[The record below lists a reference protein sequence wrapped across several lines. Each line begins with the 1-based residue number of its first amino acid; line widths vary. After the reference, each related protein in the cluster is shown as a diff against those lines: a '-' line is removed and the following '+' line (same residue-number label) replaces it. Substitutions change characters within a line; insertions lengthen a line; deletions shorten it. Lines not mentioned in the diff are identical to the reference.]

1 MPTKKKAPRTTAK
14 NTSSDQSNGNAD
26 TGGEKRLLGA
36 KQKIENYRRSAP
48 AQLKLFELLHPTE
61 SNYSN
66 TIELY
71 DFMPKYVWGRVE
83 RIQEKFLEPVERD
96 FECRGVR
103 YRVRIV
109 PARVKDSD
117 GISRDYLPGKREEL
131 IEDALRKIATEGQG
145 IFLDDEAGV
154 TFTLYQLQQ
163 ELKRTGHSYSI
174 TQLKESL
181 MICVGTLLHLTDEN
195 EQAIFASS
203 LFNTIGLQTR
213 EDWEGQGEKSKAFVR
228 FNALVTTS
236 IRNRTFRQFNY
247 ETSMGY
253 QNIIS
258 RQLHKRLSHHYTQA
272 SLSQPYSILLT
283 TVIRDFGLKN
293 YEKIS
298 HNLRDV
304 ETALKEMV
312 QECVLLNYEQS
323 KIMDT
328 KKRNKIV
335 DVRLTLRPH
344 PKFINEVIRANNKQK
359 DLRQADLNYLPD

>member
-1 MPTKKKAPRTTAK
+1 MTVKKTRKAAQHKESDLSSAPRQL
-14 NTSSDQSNGNAD
+14 S
-26 TGGEKRLLGA
+26 KR
-36 KQKIENYRRSAP
+36 KIEDYSQSQP
-48 AQLKLFELLHPTE
+48 TQLKLFELLQPTE

-71 DFMPKYVWGRVE
+71 DFMPKYVWGKVE
-83 RIQEKFLEPVERD
+83 RIQEKFLEPVERE

-117 GISRDYLPGKREEL
+117 GVSRDYLPGKREEL
-131 IEDALRKIATEGQG
+131 VEDALRKIATEGQG
-145 IFLDDEAGV
+145 IFLDDEAAV

-247 ETSMGY
+247 EVSMGY
-253 QNIIS
+253 QNVIS

-272 SLSQPYSILLT
+272 SLSQPYNILLT
-283 TVIRDFGLKN
+283 TIIRDFGLKN

-304 ETALKEMV
+304 EMALKEMV
-312 QECVLLNYEQS
+312 QEDVILKYEQD
-323 KIMDT
+323 KIMDP
-328 KKRNKIV
+328 KKGNKIL
-335 DVRLTLRPH
+335 DVRLMLTPH
-344 PKFINEVIRANNKQK
+344 PKFINEVIKANNRQK
-359 DLRQADLNYLPD
+359 ELREADVARLR